1 MIVRTIRL
9 DRRRPPLDFLAE
21 AREADVD
28 LYAKLE
34 DLIERV
40 WLERNPPPRLPRDAV
55 DNLGEGLLELRARGK
70 EKWGRI
76 FYTYGDDHC
85 IVLLDGRF
93 KDQRRLRRSDLM
105 EIRELLDGYRRGEI
119 ATVVAWETKPD

>member
-1 MIVRTIRL
+1 MGS
-9 DRRRPPLDFLAE
+9 RRPPLDFLDQAKT
-21 AREADVD
+21 ADVD

-40 WLERNPPPRLPRDAV
+40 WLERNPPPKLPRDAV
-55 DNLGEGLLELRARGK
+55 DNLGDGLFELRARGRG
-70 EKWGRI
+70 KWGRI

-93 KDQRRLRRSDLM
+93 KDQRRLRPAELAD
-105 EIRELLDGYRRGEI
+105 IRDMLDGYRRGDI
-119 ATVVAWETKPD
+119 STIVAWETKPD